1 MSAESIFVL
10 GVNHKTAPV
19 AVREQLAF
27 TDDPEAPFRH
37 FKGIKG
43 CEEFCFLSTC
53 NRVEVIFTTPRKE
66 ETIREI
72 RRFLFQASTLSDE
85 ESEKYTYLHQGSDAI
100 THIYRV
106 SSSLDSMIVGEPQI
120 LGQLKDA
127 YRQSSDRDGT
137 GVILNRLLHKAFSVA
152 KRIRTETNIGGSAV
166 SISYAAVELAKK
178 IFGDISGK
186 KVMLVGAG
194 EMAELA
200 AEHLVTQGISEVI
213 VANRTLKNAV
223 LLAQRFKGTPVG
235 LNELLE
241 QLEIVDIMISSTGAS
256 GLILH
261 QKEVKPIMRKR
272 RNRPL
277 FMIDIAVP
285 RDLDPELNNLD
296 NVYLYD
302 VDDLS
307 HVVEINK
314 SDRVQEA
321 GKAERIV
328 VEETLKFL
336 QWRENMA
343 LTPTITAI
351 RRKADTI
358 AKAELAKTLHNI
370 ELTKKEKKSIE
381 KMACAIVNKL
391 LHDPILHLKED
402 CTPEQKQQKLDHA
415 RNLFALDNGKLAN
428 KNGTEKK
435 IKGDI
440 TPAGRK
446 CYESDDSESYI
457 RDT

>member
-1 MSAESIFVL
+1 MSADSIFVL
-10 GVNHKTAPV
+10 GVNHKTAPIK
-19 AVREQLAF
+19 VREQLAF

-37 FKGIKG
+37 FKSIEG

-66 ETIREI
+66 ETIRDL
-72 RRFLFQASTLSDE
+72 RKFLFQASNLSDE
-85 ESEKYTYLHQGSDAI
+85 ESAKYTYLHHGSDAI

-127 YRQSSDRDGT
+127 YRQSSDRDCT
-137 GVILNRLLHKAFSVA
+137 SVILNRLLHKAFSVA

-186 KVMLVGAG
+186 KVLLIGAG

-200 AEHLVTQGISEVI
+200 AEHLVTQGITEVI
-213 VANRTLKNAV
+213 VANRTLENAV

-235 LNELLE
+235 LNEILD
-241 QLEIVDIMISSTGAS
+241 QLETVDIVISSTGAS

-261 QKEVKPIMRKR
+261 QKEVKPIMPKR

-302 VDDLS
+302 VDDLT
-307 HVVEINK
+307 HVVESNK
-314 SDRVQEA
+314 SERVQEA
-321 GKAERIV
+321 TKAERIV

-336 QWRENMA
+336 QWLDNME
-343 LTPTITAI
+343 LTPTITAM
-351 RRKADTI
+351 RQKADTI
-358 AKAELAKTLHNI
+358 ARTELAKTLSHI
-370 ELTKKEKKSIE
+370 ELPAKDKKSIE

-391 LHDPILHLKED
+391 LHDPILHLKDSCRPDEK
-402 CTPEQKQQKLDHA
+402 QKKIAHA
-415 RNLFALDNGKLAN
+415 RRLFSLDNDNQILQNSSEENRGN
-428 KNGTEKK
+428 N
-435 IKGDI
+435 I

-446 CYESDDSESYI
+446 CYDSEE
-457 RDT
+457 

>member
-1 MSAESIFVL
+1 MSAESIFIL

-19 AVREQLAF
+19 EVREQLAF

-37 FKGIKG
+37 FSGIKG

-53 NRVEVIFTTPRKE
+53 NRVEVIFTSPAKE
-66 ETIREI
+66 DTIREI
-72 RRFLFQASTLSDE
+72 RRFLFQASSLNDE
-85 ESEKYTYLHQGSDAI
+85 ESEKFTYLHQGSDAI
-100 THIYRV
+100 THIFRV

-213 VANRTLKNAV
+213 VANRTLENAV
-223 LLAQRFKGTPVG
+223 ILAKRFKGTPVG

-241 QLEIVDIMISSTGAS
+241 QLEVVDIMISSTGAS

-261 QKEVKPIMRKR
+261 QNEVKPIMRKR

-285 RDLDPELNNLD
+285 RDLDPKLNDLD

-302 VDDLS
+302 VDDLT

-314 SDRVQEA
+314 SEREQEA

-336 QWRENMA
+336 QWLGCME

-351 RRKADTI
+351 RQKADAI
-358 AKAELAKTLHNI
+358 AKTELEKTIRNI
-370 ELTKKEKKSIE
+370 ELTKKERKSIE

-391 LHDPILHLKED
+391 LHDPILHLKEE
-402 CTPEQKQQKLDHA
+402 CTPEQKQQKLDNA
-415 RNLFALDNGKLAN
+415 RTLFALDNNLVSKENDSRKQMPGN
-428 KNGTEKK
+428 
-435 IKGDI
+435 I

-446 CYESDDSESYI
+446 CFDVNE
-457 RDT
+457 